1 MFNAALTRLVF
12 RFITPGK
19 TSRGILYDKPSW
31 FLSITNRS
39 TGIRGLGEF
48 SVIPGLNP
56 EYNNKYLNKLLHLV
70 WEINTRE
77 PPSLNNYNQF
87 PSIRFGLETALKD
100 METGG
105 KGLLFPSGFTA
116 GEKGIPVNGLIWMG
130 SIQEMERQISTK
142 ISAGF
147 TCLKLKIGALDFSS
161 EVELIKTLRK
171 QYNPQQLEIR
181 VDVNGA
187 FLPGEA
193 LEKLTILGD
202 FGIHSAEQPIKPG
215 QWKAMAGLSISSPV
229 PVALDEELIGIDP
242 DQDGER
248 MLAEINPRYII
259 LKPSLLGGFEKCA
272 QWIALAEKMGTGWW
286 ITSALESNIGLNAI
300 AQWTYT
306 LRSKMVQGLGT
317 GQVFR
322 NNFSSPLSVKGQHLH
337 YDPLA
342 EWNIGNILN

>member
-1 MFNAALTRLVF
+1 MFNAALTKLVF

-19 TSRGILYDKPSW
+19 TSRGVLYEKPSW
-31 FLSITNRS
+31 FLSIENKS
-39 TGIRGLGEF
+39 TGIRGIGEF

-56 EYNNKYLNKLLHLV
+56 EFDNKYDNKLLHLV
-70 WEINTRE
+70 WQINNNQQL
-77 PPSLNNYNQF
+77 PSLNNYNNF

-105 KGLLFPSGFTA
+105 KKLLFPSAFTA

-130 SIQEMERQISTK
+130 TIKEMERQIDMK
-142 ISAGF
+142 IMAGF
-147 TCLKLKIGALDFSS
+147 TCLKLKIGALDFKT
-161 EVELIKTLRK
+161 EIELIKNLRK

-181 VDVNGA
+181 VDANGA

-193 LEKLTILGD
+193 LENLNILSE
-202 FGIHSAEQPIKPG
+202 FGIHSAEQPVKPG
-215 QWKAMAGLSISSPV
+215 QWKAMAGLCASSPV

-242 DQDGER
+242 DLDGER

-259 LKPSLLGGFEKCA
+259 LKPSLLGGFEKSMK
-272 QWIALAEKMGTGWW
+272 WISIAEKTGTGWW

-306 LRSKMVQGLGT
+306 LQSKMAQGLGT

-322 NNFSSPLSVKGQHLH
+322 NNVSSPLSVKGQFLH

-342 EWNIGNILN
+342 EWDTGDIL

>member
-1 MFNAALTRLVF
+1 MFNAALTKLVF

-19 TSRGILYDKPSW
+19 TSRGVLYDKPSW
-31 FLSITNRS
+31 FLSIENRS

-56 EYNNKYLNKLLHLV
+56 EYNNKYENKLLRLV
-70 WEINTRE
+70 WEINTRKI
-77 PPSLNNYNQF
+77 PSLSNYNQY
-87 PSIRFGLETALKD
+87 PSIRFGLESALKD

-105 KGLLFPSGFTA
+105 KRLLFPSGFTA
-116 GEKGIPVNGLIWMG
+116 GDNGIPVNGLIWMG
-130 SIQEMERQISTK
+130 SIQDMERQIGTK

-161 EVELIKTLRK
+161 EVGLIKNLRK
-171 QYNPQQLEIR
+171 RYSPQQLEIR

-193 LEKLTILGD
+193 LEKLNILSE

-215 QWKAMAGLSISSPV
+215 QWKAMSGLSISSPV

-242 DQDGER
+242 DQEGEK

-272 QWIALAEKMGTGWW
+272 RWISLAEKMGTGWW

-306 LRSKMVQGLGT
+306 LQSKMVQGLGT

-322 NNFSSPLSVKGQHLH
+322 NNISSPLSVNGQFLY

-342 EWNIGNILN
+342 EWDTGDILQ